1 MVPKSLSSSVFFLK
15 KALDSFPVTANSVG
29 RFFGLKGSTLNR
41 YYKCHLS
48 DFEDWDQ
55 KDHAKEWIL
64 LAQNIGSKCC
74 IDETTLC
81 DEVYTI
87 FSNKAGRGKKGSIIA
102 VVRGTKSEVVSSI
115 LLKMSVE
122 ERSVV
127 EEVTMDF
134 SDSMYSIVKT
144 CFPNATIVIDC
155 FHIIQRLC
163 EGLDEMRLRFKRLAV
178 TETKKAEADFKQKE
192 EEKAKKRAYKREWY
206 AKKTEGKKPKGKKR
220 GRKRIR
226 KQKYQPITFSNG
238 DTKVELYTRSRGLLH
253 KAGGKWSKTQSKRA
267 KILFKEAPK
276 LREGYSLICSI
287 RSIFSNKT
295 LTRDQAKVK
304 LHKWYDKVAKCTL
317 REIKSARDC
326 IKMKEEEVL
335 NYFIGRST
343 NAAAESL
350 NAKMKGFRAQL
361 HGIGDIPFFLYR
373 VCTLFG

>member
-1 MVPKSLSSSVFFLK
+1 
-15 KALDSFPVTANSVG
+15 
-29 RFFGLKGSTLNR
+29 
-41 YYKCHLS
+41 LS

-55 KDHAKEWIL
+55 KDHAKEWVL
-64 LAQNIGSKCC
+64 LAHNIGEKCC

-87 FSNKAGRGKKGSIIA
+87 FSNKAGHGKRGTIIA
-102 VVRGTKSEVVSSI
+102 SVRGTKAEVVSAI

-122 ERSVV
+122 ERSKVK
-127 EEVTMDF
+127 EVTMDF
-134 SDSMYSIVKT
+134 SDSMYNIVKT

-178 TETKKAEADFKQKE
+178 TETKKAEAEFKQKE

-206 AKKTEGKKPKGKKR
+206 AKKNTGKKKPSGKKR
-220 GRKRIR
+220 GRRRLR
-226 KQKYQPITFSNG
+226 KQKYKPTTFSNG
-238 DTKVELYTRSRGLLH
+238 DTKVELFTRSRGLLH
-253 KAGGKWSKTQSKRA
+253 KAGGKWSKSQYKRA

-276 LREGYSLICSI
+276 IREGYSLICSV
-287 RSIFSNKT
+287 RSIFSNKK
-295 LTRDQAKVK
+295 LTKEQAKEK

-317 REIKSARDC
+317 REIKAARDC
-326 IKMKEEEVL
+326 IKQKEEEVL
-335 NYFIGRST
+335 NYFINRST

-350 NAKMKGFRAQL
+350 NSKMKGFKAQL

-373 VCTLFG
+373 VCTIFG